1 MNTLVAIGTCSTV
14 ISEMTVFLAC
24 FALNA
29 ILLDISITLTLEA
42 IYIYKNRVNDHIINS
57 NCSSSVLSL
66 SNSKNFVKG

>member
-29 ILLDISITLTLEA
+29 ILLDMSITLTLEA
-42 IYIYKNRVNDHIINS
+42 IYVSGVDFPRQFRLLILLIRFT
-57 NCSSSVLSL
+57 VL
-66 SNSKNFVKG
+66 FWF